1 LGFLTSWA
9 NAPFAV
15 AIGAVGV
22 FALLQATGLLG
33 LIAGADGDHDVDHD
47 VEGDVDHDAD
57 ADADHDADG
66 DHDADE
72 RSFASAAL
80 GALGFGTIP
89 FSMIWQSFGLAFA
102 TIGLLMNAR
111 YFGQAGGPPVLTLAW
126 TVPTA
131 FAGGCGA
138 VAALNRVLG
147 PVLSSKGQEATSRAQ
162 LVGQMG
168 VVISSRVT
176 ADFGEVRIRDRS
188 GHDLRVVCR
197 LAQGT
202 KTVPLER
209 QTVVVVDCDE
219 KGALTV
225 APLDDDHGGT
235 DGDDERDGE
244 ERANRADLAGR
255 RH

>member
-1 LGFLTSWA
+1 LRRPYDGRAAEGVSRWVVSALGFLTSWA

-33 LIAGADGDHDVDHD
+33 LIAGADG
-47 VEGDVDHDAD
+47 D

-138 VAALNRVLG
+138 VAARNRV
-147 PVLSSKGQEATSRAQ
+147 
-162 LVGQMG
+162 
-168 VVISSRVT
+168 
-176 ADFGEVRIRDRS
+176 
-188 GHDLRVVCR
+188 
-197 LAQGT
+197 QGT